1 MCELLNA
8 EKFQNSSN
16 FLHSI
21 GFDHNNKKVSANVRR
36 LTKSIVASMLCIYV
50 FARAKTFF
58 LPNLR

>member
-8 EKFQNSSN
+8 EK
-16 FLHSI
+16 
-21 GFDHNNKKVSANVRR
+21 

-58 LPNLR
+58 LLNLR